1 MGDFFHMAF
10 GTDASAGAVVMWVIL
25 ILSIFVVGIFLER
38 FFYIWFRYNINGPAF
53 MKKIQK
59 LVEARNIDR
68 AIQLCNAAPHA
79 ALSRVLKAGLS
90 RAGKPEREIQDA
102 VDEVALEILP
112 QLQKRTNWL
121 QVFANIATLLGLL
134 GTIIGIIVA
143 FRAVADVDP
152 SMRQQLLTRGI
163 SVALYTTAFGL
174 IVAIPSLLGFSFLD
188 NKTVKI
194 IDEIDEFSVKL
205 INLLNVVSRED
216 AAKGKG
222 SK

>member
-1 MGDFFHMAF
+1 MGNILINAMKE
-10 GTDASAGAVVMWVIL
+10 GGPVMWVIL
-25 ILSIFVVGIFLER
+25 GFSVVSMAIVIER
-38 FFYIWFRYNINGPAF
+38 FFFILFRYNINGPAF

-90 RAGKPEREIQDA
+90 RAGRSERDIQDA

-112 QLQKRTNWL
+112 RLQKRTNYL
-121 QVFANIATLLGLL
+121 QVIANVATLLGLL
-134 GTIIGIIVA
+134 GTILGIIMA
-143 FRAVADVDP
+143 FDAVAKLEPAMKQKV
-152 SMRQQLLTRGI
+152 LTKGI

-174 IVAIPSLLGFSFLD
+174 VVAIPSLLFFSILD

-205 INLLNVVSRED
+205 INLLSGLSKKED
-216 AAKGKG
+216 SAK
-222 SK
+222 S

>member
-1 MGDFFHMAF
+1 MGNILINAMKE
-10 GTDASAGAVVMWVIL
+10 GGPVMWVIL
-25 ILSIFVVGIFLER
+25 GFSVVSMAIVIER
-38 FFYIWFRYNINGPAF
+38 FFFILFRYNINGPAF

-90 RAGKPEREIQDA
+90 RAGRSERDIQDA

-112 QLQKRTNWL
+112 RLQKRTNYL
-121 QVFANIATLLGLL
+121 QVIANVATLLGLL
-134 GTIIGIIVA
+134 GTILGIIMA
-143 FRAVADVDP
+143 FDAVANVEP
-152 SMRQQLLTRGI
+152 AMKQKVLTKGI

-174 IVAIPSLLGFSFLD
+174 VVAIPSLLFFSILD

-205 INLLNVVSRED
+205 INLLSGLSKKED
-216 AAKGKG
+216 SAK
-222 SK
+222 S